1 MQINVLNIQK
11 LIIQNKN
18 NNNND
23 LRLFIISI
31 YYMFLLKINMIL
43 THFTRIF

>member
-1 MQINVLNIQK
+1 MQINVLN
-11 LIIQNKN
+11 IQNKN